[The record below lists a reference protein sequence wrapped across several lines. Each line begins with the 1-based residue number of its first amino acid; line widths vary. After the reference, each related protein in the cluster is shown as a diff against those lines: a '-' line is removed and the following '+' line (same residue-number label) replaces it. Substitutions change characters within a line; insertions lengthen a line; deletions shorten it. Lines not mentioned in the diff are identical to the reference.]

1 MGLQELREQLQALRA
16 KREKLRVTHGAWK
29 QEYQAKRLEVKD
41 ASARLAQV
49 AEQRRAE
56 DEAWRQQRQGLE
68 QAVEAL
74 RARAGTPLP
83 GQSSDI
89 QDEDRAA
96 LALKEKEL
104 QAQRQAY
111 NNRVATLEDARE
123 ELSDSVE
130 RQTQEKAALRTQGR
144 AVALEHDE
152 TLRAERAKSEAVKA
166 AEHVVWEGPLCRF
179 KPQHLPKFTA
189 PTLRI
194 AVDVGEVTAASD
206 APAIVDV
213 LNDIANKVIAPYRE
227 TCDRQLAELDRRL
240 AERKAGGGDG
250 LDGELES
257 MILLLSD
264 IEYQGEKVIPGEVE
278 AAVAKALDLWASSRK
293 ENWKFK
299 VKAFF
304 KVAWAAVKAAFA
316 TSRLVLSSGAD
327 VTAYISLAK
336 AILDIAKEVKGLLA
350 TVVDAWKKV
359 EEEMAALKKAA
370 DSGDVALL
378 TTTVLA
384 ELLGVVQGS
393 ILKLKEAVQVHK
405 AKLGGQVKEAE
416 KLSQK
421 LEELL
426 GTQAEG
432 LTAASDLADLYASTA
447 SMLTATQDV
456 VALVAE
462 HMACQTAAADF
473 ITDFET
479 ERPALEKVAKVAR
492 YAPKLVS
499 AAKDAPDK
507 LATAIDAFSHALDA
521 LPF

>member
-1 MGLQELREQLQALRA
+1 
-16 KREKLRVTHGAWK
+16 
-29 QEYQAKRLEVKD
+29 
-41 ASARLAQV
+41 
-49 AEQRRAE
+49 
-56 DEAWRQQRQGLE
+56 
-68 QAVEAL
+68 
-74 RARAGTPLP
+74 
-83 GQSSDI
+83 
-89 QDEDRAA
+89 
-96 LALKEKEL
+96 
-104 QAQRQAY
+104 
-111 NNRVATLEDARE
+111 
-123 ELSDSVE
+123 
-130 RQTQEKAALRTQGR
+130 
-144 AVALEHDE
+144 
-152 TLRAERAKSEAVKA
+152 
-166 AEHVVWEGPLCRF
+166 
-179 KPQHLPKFTA
+179 
-189 PTLRI
+189 
-194 AVDVGEVTAASD
+194 
-206 APAIVDV
+206 
-213 LNDIANKVIAPYRE
+213 
-227 TCDRQLAELDRRL
+227 
-240 AERKAGGGDG
+240 
-250 LDGELES
+250 
-257 MILLLSD
+257 
-264 IEYQGEKVIPGEVE
+264 
-278 AAVAKALDLWASSRK
+278 
-293 ENWKFK
+293 

-447 SMLTATQDV
+447 SMLTATQEV